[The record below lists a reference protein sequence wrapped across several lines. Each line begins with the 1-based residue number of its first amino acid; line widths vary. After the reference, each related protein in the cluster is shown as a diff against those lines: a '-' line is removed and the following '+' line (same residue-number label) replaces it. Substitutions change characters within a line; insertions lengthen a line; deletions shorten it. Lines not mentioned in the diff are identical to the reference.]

1 MKQTTKHRYTEKEVL
16 QKMSYLCA
24 SAEYCKADI
33 LKKMARWEI
42 VSNENANE
50 DENDGGSSNEYKD
63 LIGNEDKQTAI
74 HQRIIEQLVA
84 DRFIDE
90 ERFAHAFVRD
100 KFRYNRWGRNRI
112 QQELRQ
118 KGIDRNII
126 EDALEEIPA
135 EDNLETLKHLIS
147 VKRPSVKGRSE
158 YEIKTKLIRFALG
171 RGFSM
176 DEILKVIDMD
186 E

>member
-1 MKQTTKHRYTEKEVL
+1 MQQMTKHRYTEKEVL

-24 SAEYCKADI
+24 SAEYCKTDI

-42 VSNENANE
+42 VSNEDEGENG
-50 DENDGGSSNEYKD
+50 DEN
-63 LIGNEDKQTAI
+63 KQTI
-74 HQRIIEQLVA
+74 IRQRIIDSLVA
-84 DRFIDE
+84 DCFIDE

-100 KFRYNRWGRNRI
+100 KFRYNRWGRHRI

-118 KGIDRNII
+118 KGIDQNTI
-126 EDALEEIPA
+126 EDALEEIPS
-135 EDNLETLKHLIS
+135 EDNLETLKHLICA
-147 VKRPSVKGRSE
+147 KRPTVKGRSE
-158 YEIKTKLIRFALG
+158 YEIKNKLIRFALG

-186 E
+186 ECLF

>member
-24 SAEYCKADI
+24 SAEYCKSDI
-33 LKKMARWEI
+33 LKKMSRWEI
-42 VSNENANE
+42 VGDDEDNE
-50 DENDGGSSNEYKD
+50 
-63 LIGNEDKQTAI
+63 NEDKQAAI
-74 HQRIIEQLVA
+74 RQRIIERLIA

-112 QQELRQ
+112 QQELKR
-118 KGIDRNII
+118 RNIPQNTI
-126 EDALEEIPA
+126 EDALEEIPS

-147 VKRPSVKGRSE
+147 AKRPSVKGRSD
-158 YEIKTKLIRFALG
+158 YEINAKLIRFALG
-171 RGFSM
+171 RGFRM
-176 DEILKVIDMD
+176 DEILKVINMD
-186 E
+186 V

>member
-1 MKQTTKHRYTEKEVL
+1 MKQISKHIHTEKEVL

-42 VSNENANE
+42 VGNDDDEDNAD
-50 DENDGGSSNEYKD
+50 DE
-63 LIGNEDKQTAI
+63 NEDKQTVI
-74 HQRIIEQLVA
+74 RQRILERLVS
-84 DRFIDE
+84 DQFIDE
-90 ERFAHAFVRD
+90 ERYARAFVRD

-112 QQELRQ
+112 QQEL
-118 KGIDRNII
+118 KLRNIPQNTI
-126 EDALEEIPA
+126 EDALEEIPS
-135 EDNLETLKHLIS
+135 EDNLAILKHLIS
-147 VKRPSVKGRSE
+147 AKRPSVKGRSN
-158 YEIKTKLIRFALG
+158 YEINAKLIRFALG

-176 DEILKVIDMD
+176 DEILNVIDMD